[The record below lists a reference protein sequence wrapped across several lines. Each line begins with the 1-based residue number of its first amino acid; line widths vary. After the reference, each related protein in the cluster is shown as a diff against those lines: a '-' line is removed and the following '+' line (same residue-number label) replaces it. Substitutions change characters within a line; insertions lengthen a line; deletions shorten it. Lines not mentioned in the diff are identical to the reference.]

1 MFFALLISLTSWAQ
15 ADVES
20 VAERCGYTLMT
31 NFTRAFVRF
40 YGIKPSELRLQ
51 KTNTDFTPPPRAK
64 GGVAGKNKPSQT
76 L

>member
-1 MFFALLISLTSWAQ
+1 MKRTRQTILFFALLISLTSWAQ

-40 YGIKPSELRLQ
+40 YGFKPSELRLQ
-51 KTNTDFTPPPRAK
+51 KTNTDFTLPHMRRA
-64 GGVAGKNKPSQT
+64 T
-76 L
+76 